1 MEWGTKLSINGYIV
15 EIFSSIRVK
24 NVLYHLE
31 PGKNFINTR
40 LKTTLI
46 EPRYLIEK
54 SRKS

>member
-46 EPRYLIEK
+46 EPRYH
-54 SRKS
+54 